1 MLCSRRAPRA
11 REPSEFGSASDTRV
25 PLSRGHSGSPRVRLL
40 FHKIGALEA
49 RTGGLHDAH
58 GCAVDVMASDATSDA
73 RGKHGGARPP
83 RSSRRRSDKAKQRQ
97 LSAFGFRLFC
107 AGNVGVPVVPRAVP
121 ANLDG
126 GAEQRAIDVERR
138 HGIVAVPPWRNAL
151 WLQHQQQRDGAPIGD
166 PAAGAGGGQT
176 AAAGASG
183 NGDTAVSQ
191 AASHAG
197 DGVGPSAG
205 GGNDGQAAAPADG
218 GDESGPATIA
228 TARGAGSGSLTVA
241 AAAIG
246 GGGGSADVHTAGAV
260 VIVAPTSEST
270 PEQNLGAA
278 REAVEHWHRKTN
290 CAWDVFSAVACA
302 VSPSHPDGVALQ
314 CLACP
319 GFKGQGVAG
328 QVRVYKFGPSG
339 NNAAK
344 GRYDTGNLLLLLIRL
359 LLRRCCCCCCC
370 CC

>member
-1 MLCSRRAPRA
+1 MYVLKYSSTRVRRIPWYSYTSSPCNIDTVLFAHKQPRASSRRAPRA

-151 WLQHQQQRDGAPIGD
+151 WLQQQQQRGGAPIGD
-166 PAAGAGGGQT
+166 PAAGAAGGQT

-191 AASHAG
+191 AASNAG
-197 DGVGPSAG
+197 DGVGASAG
-205 GGNDGQAAAPADG
+205 GGNDDPKTGTTTWKCPVCRAKWTTHQ
-218 GDESGPATIA
+218 
-228 TARGAGSGSLTVA
+228 R
-241 AAAIG
+241 
-246 GGGGSADVHTAGAV
+246 
-260 VIVAPTSEST
+260 TS
-270 PEQNLGAA
+270 P
-278 REAVEHWHRKTN
+278 R
-290 CAWDVFSAVACA
+290 
-302 VSPSHPDGVALQ
+302 
-314 CLACP
+314 
-319 GFKGQGVAG
+319 
-328 QVRVYKFGPSG
+328 
-339 NNAAK
+339 
-344 GRYDTGNLLLLLIRL
+344 
-359 LLRRCCCCCCC
+359 RRC
-370 CC
+370 